1 MTVKKFKTPL
11 AVVVIVLAFVWIVG
25 IGGGIENGTCGLM
38 SGLAQAAVAVGLEW
52 AGFKVLGREEHGK

>member
-1 MTVKKFKTPL
+1 MKQFKTPI
-11 AVVVIVLAFVWIVG
+11 AMVVIVIAFFWIAG

-52 AGFKVLGREEHGK
+52 AGFKTLECDSHGH

>member
-1 MTVKKFKTPL
+1 MKKFKTPL
-11 AVVVIVLAFVWIVG
+11 AVVVIVLAFVWIIG

-52 AGFKVLGREEHGK
+52 AGFKVLECDSHSH